1 MAVVPKATGIEAS
14 FDFHSRAAATTVE
27 KQEPTKILTEEL

>member
-14 FDFHSRAAATTVE
+14 FDFHSGARRDDCGKTVTR
-27 KQEPTKILTEEL
+27 KSLTEQL